1 MLTKAVRRAGTA
13 LPPSM
18 SGAHDAMLILFQA
31 TYVFCLCYA
40 IVSDFT
46 KLLIPN
52 WIPIVLVAAFALFAV
67 LYLTGNSILWHLVLA
82 TAVFCLGFAFFA
94 AGWIGGGDV
103 KFLTAIT
110 LWMGQEAAY
119 SFVFLMA
126 LLGGGLALCLLTI
139 KRYSHVFRYWAPRNR
154 LIGRLVDLAEAG
166 RCPYGVAIGVAGL
179 VPTTKAV
186 WLLSA
191 AA

>member
-1 MLTKAVRRAGTA
+1 
-13 LPPSM
+13 M
-18 SGAHDAMLILFQA
+18 SGAHDAMLLLFQA

-40 IVSDFT
+40 IISDFT

-52 WIPIVLVAAFALFAV
+52 WIPALLVTAFALFA
-67 LYLTGNSILWHLVLA
+67 LIYLTSNGVLGHLFLA
-82 TAVFCLGFAFFA
+82 GVVFCLGFAFFA

-103 KFLTAIT
+103 KLLTAIT
-110 LWMGQEAAY
+110 LWMGSEAAFG
-119 SFVFLMA
+119 FVLVMA
-126 LLGGGLALCLLTI
+126 MLGSALALGLLAI
-139 KRYSHVFRYWAPRNR
+139 KKYSNVFRYWAPRNW
-154 LIGRLVDLAEAG
+154 LVGRLVDLAESG

-186 WLLSA
+186 WLLGA